1 MRTKI
6 GLLLM
11 VAVAAVA
18 LALYSFKDTLLL
30 PAVDAVP
37 DAGITVEHFTL
48 SNGLEVIML
57 PNHRVP
63 AVSHMVWLR
72 VGAADDPAGKSG
84 LAHYHEHLMFKGT
97 PTVPSGEFTHRIEA
111 LGGEFNAFT
120 GADFTGYY
128 VNIAR
133 EHLEM
138 VMQLEADRMQNLTPA
153 EADYATELEVVIEER
168 QSRIGSRPSAQL
180 DEQLQ
185 SAMFVHHPYR
195 IPIIGWMHEIKGLT
209 PEDARGF
216 YDKYYHAGNMVLVVA
231 GDITRAVLE
240 PLAEKYYGAIE
251 ARPPA
256 AHNWAQEPVAQSAKR
271 VVLRHEEVNAPR
283 LQRRYLAPSYG
294 EGDATQVMPL
304 SLFAEWLGGSKSSLL
319 YQALVDEQQLAVS
332 VSASY
337 SGFSRGPSQFIIHAQ
352 PAPDVTPEELEA
364 AMDVVLAE
372 ALNSTISPED
382 LQRIKTLFSASAI
395 YARDGL
401 SGLGNYA
408 GYLAMLDLPLEFLT
422 QWERYVDAV
431 TAAQI
436 HMAANAV
443 LKPQRSV
450 TGLLLPQE
458 PTAQEE
464 LDETK

>member
-6 GLLLM
+6 GLVL
-11 VAVAAVA
+11 VVVIAAA
-18 LALYSFKDTLLL
+18 GFALYSFKDAL
-30 PAVDAVP
+30 PLPMADAAP
-37 DAGITVEHFTL
+37 STEIAIERFTL

-84 LAHYHEHLMFKGT
+84 VAHYHEHLMFKGT
-97 PTVPSGEFTHRIEA
+97 PSVPSGEFTRRIEA

-120 GADFTGYY
+120 GSDLTGYY
-128 VNIAR
+128 VNIAA
-133 EHLEM
+133 EHLEL

-153 EADYATELEVVIEER
+153 EADYATELEVVVEER

-185 SAMFVHHPYR
+185 AAMFMHHPYR
-195 IPIIGWMHEIKGLT
+195 IPIIGWMHEIKALS

-216 YDKYYHAGNMVLVVA
+216 YDEYYHAGNMVLVVA
-231 GDITRAVLE
+231 GDITRAALE
-240 PLAEKYYGAIE
+240 PLAEQYYGSLE
-251 ARPPA
+251 ARA
-256 AHNWAQEPVAQSAKR
+256 AATHNWAQEPEARSAKR
-271 VVLRHEEVNAPR
+271 VVLHHAEVKAPR

-294 EGDATQVMPL
+294 AGDATQVMPL
-304 SLFAEWLGGSKSSLL
+304 SLFAEWLGGGKSSLL
-319 YQALVDEQQLAVS
+319 YQALVEEQQLAVS

-337 SGFSRGPSQFIIHAQ
+337 SGFARGPSQFVIHAQ
-352 PAPDVTPEELEA
+352 PAPEVSVEELEA
-364 AMDVVLAE
+364 AMDAVVAK
-372 ALNSTISPED
+372 ALHTPISPED

-401 SGLGNYA
+401 SSLAHYA
-408 GYLAMLDLPLEFLT
+408 GYLAMLELPLEFLT
-422 QWERYVDAV
+422 QWESYVDAV
-431 TAAQI
+431 TAEQ
-436 HMAANAV
+436 MQAAASSV
-443 LKPQRSV
+443 LQPQRSV

-458 PTAQEE
+458 AAAQEVS
-464 LDETK
+464 DEAK